1 MPPHRDFTQVK
12 PELNTPEEDTK
23 KKRKK
28 RISNSIL
35 FRDTELILSV
45 DMF

>member
-1 MPPHRDFTQVK
+1 MVPPHRDFTKVK

-28 RISNSIL
+28 II
-35 FRDTELILSV
+35 DTELILSV